1 MKKGRGTSGKTCGNA
16 ANVSVGAAS
25 GAGSEARKEPLSIGL
40 TELAERDQSKST
52 QAVEAMDTKTKAE
65 TKIETKSK
73 PRDVAPTNNDQFI
86 AACYN
91 DAHAHPYFLSLR
103 AIRCCDF
110 QNDGKMYLQDRRVVQ
125 FADYLMN
132 HKMSYISF
140 DLAFVSKML
149 AELSIQIEQLWKFGL
164 SFGPLCE
171 EDLRFID
178 GVCCIANPSKIL
190 ELSAADS
197 QFYCLTKPIYMGK
210 YCGPEVSMEMV
221 LPCEHF
227 CRKQSVLYS
236 IGRIACAMFSTAY
249 SVEEPNE
256 EQILEMF
263 GQSNLMYVVKR
274 LLSPKPER
282 RLPVVL

>member
-1 MKKGRGTSGKTCGNA
+1 MRKPSETRDRTKTA
-16 ANVSVGAAS
+16 RVAEDVAS
-25 GAGSEARKEPLSIGL
+25 GAGSEAKKEPLSI
-40 TELAERDQSKST
+40 ELAELEQS
-52 QAVEAMDTKTKAE
+52 EEKA
-65 TKIETKSK
+65 KAKAKSK
-73 PRDVAPTNNDQFI
+73 GKIKADEVTPSDNDQLI

-91 DAHAHPYFLSLR
+91 DAHVHPYFLSLR
-103 AIRCCDF
+103 AVRCCDF
-110 QNDGKMYLQDRRVVQ
+110 QSGGKMYLQDRHVVQ
-125 FADYLMN
+125 FADYLID
-132 HKMSYISF
+132 HKMSYASF
-140 DLAFVSKML
+140 DLSFVSKML

-164 SFGPLCE
+164 CFGPLCE

-190 ELSAADS
+190 TISSTDS

-210 YCGPEVSMEMV
+210 YCGPEVNMDMI
-221 LPCEHF
+221 LPCDYF
-227 CRKQSVLYS
+227 CKKQSVLYS

-249 SVEEPNE
+249 SVEEPND